1 VKYVLYHGK
10 SSYLSLEAAH
20 SYLDSLAEKDS
31 STDLNIVDGD
41 SINAQNLI
49 DLLTSP
55 TLFTSKRTIFIK
67 RAYKNK
73 EKKTLTEDI
82 IQILKEDKGEDVVVF
97 WEDQKIRSNT
107 KYYKFFKKNKAVE
120 EIAALNKRT
129 FFTWLRKELE
139 KNELRIDQSVIKEL
153 AERTN
158 YDPERCKKQ
167 IEKFKL
173 HNPDKIIEKE
183 DIEALTADTLEKEIW
198 DLTDAINQQD
208 KEKSISILK
217 RLSSQA
223 TDANYILA
231 MLARNLRLIYLAK
244 HLEEKGKTY
253 REISSLLKIPPF
265 TTPSLVKASSSY
277 SPAKIKLL
285 YTKLSSLDFQI
296 KTGKIEPNLGLT
308 LICPFL

>member
-1 VKYVLYHGK
+1 MEYILYHGT

-20 SYLDSLAEKDS
+20 SHIEKVKNKNP
-31 STDLNIVDGD
+31 STSINIVDGD
-41 SINAQNLI
+41 SINSQNII

-55 TLFTSKRTIFIK
+55 TLFASSRTIFIK
-67 RAYKNK
+67 RTYRNK
-73 EKKTLTEDI
+73 DRKDLTENIVD
-82 IQILKEDKGEDVVVF
+82 ILKEGKGDDLIIF

-107 KYYKFFKKNKAVE
+107 KYYKFFKKQKAVE
-120 EIAALNKRT
+120 EISDLNKRT

-139 KNELRIDQSVIKEL
+139 KNHLKIDQAVIKEL

-158 YDPERCKKQ
+158 YDPERCKSQ

-173 HNPDKIIEKE
+173 NNPDKIIEKE
-183 DIEALTADTLEKEIW
+183 DIEILTADTLEKEIW

-208 KEKSISILK
+208 KEKSISILE
-217 RLSSQA
+217 RLSSQS

-231 MLARNLRLIYLAK
+231 MLARNLRLLYLAK
-244 HLEEKGKTY
+244 HLSDEGKSY
-253 REISSLLKIPPF
+253 KEISSLLKIPPF
-265 TTPSLVKASSSY
+265 TTPSLIKATSKY
-277 SPAKIKLL
+277 SEKKIALL
-285 YTKLSSLDFQI
+285 YSKLSSLDFQI